1 MTLLQYFLA
10 QFFSL
15 LSVYNIAVLY
25 ICDYI
30 CIQEF
35 HYRPRG
41 SDACLPCDCYPVGS
55 FSRSCDLETGQCQCR
70 PGVIGRQCN
79 TCDSP
84 FAEVTNSGCEGENDR
99 SWWTFPFIIIS
110 RECEHFPECQDKPD
124 KIIVDFYMCVSVFVC
139 LYIVFNFL
147 CCSSSLQSFTTVVQ
161 RPSLRASGGL
171 GPNSTFLLQ
180 FPAPKAPSVCYH
192 FNIDWLYFYTTG
204 TGRCH

>member
-1 MTLLQYFLA
+1 M
-10 QFFSL
+10 
-15 LSVYNIAVLY
+15 
-25 ICDYI
+25 
-30 CIQEF
+30 
-35 HYRPRG
+35 
-41 SDACLPCDCYPVGS
+41 VGS
-55 FSRSCDLETGQCQCR
+55 ATHVTAPLLRSQIQAVKVRMTE
-70 PGVIGRQCN
+70 
-79 TCDSP
+79 
-84 FAEVTNSGCEGENDR
+84 AGER
-99 SWWTFPFIIIS
+99 FHFIIIS

-124 KIIVDFYMCVSVFVC
+124 KMIVDFYMCVSVFVC